1 MTKRIKTKI
10 ILSTFFVGLSTSGT
24 LAEFGPEYYYK
35 SWRLPPYK
43 TAIVSKGSAATKPLI
58 VNKPSNSSD
67 LKAISQAQL
76 IVEDMPVLALILVN
90 EQKQIIFES
99 YGDGATKNSL
109 IKGWSMTK
117 SLVSLTLGS
126 SVCDGTIKSLDDKAN
141 TYSTALQ
148 GNEYGN
154 ASIKDLLKMASGGA
168 KPEAEGMPYEN
179 MIYALSALKKGSI
192 RSSFAEFGEKNSNS
206 SNKGTFTYKGL
217 DTDAVSIAIA
227 DSKKDKFQNVFSKN
241 IWSKI
246 GAENNGEFVI
256 DKNGDALAESGFGAT
271 ARDWARLAI
280 FVRDNQKNNGC
291 YGDYMREATKA
302 QISNRSE
309 HGQAF
314 RNYGYQF
321 WTDNK
326 LVTTPAA
333 WLNGYGGQRIG
344 IDLKSGKI
352 VVMLS
357 YKLGAV
363 ASMYKLFDE
372 WTR

>member
-10 ILSTFFVGLSTSGT
+10 ILSTFFIGLSTSVT

-76 IVEDMPVLALILVN
+76 IVEDKPVLALILVN
-90 EQKQIIFES
+90 EQNQIIFES
-99 YGDGATKNSL
+99 YGDGATKTSL

-117 SLVSLTLGS
+117 SLVSIAFGQSL
-126 SVCDGTIKSLDDKAN
+126 CDGTIKSIDDHAAN
-141 TYSTALQ
+141 YSKILLGTA
-148 GNEYGN
+148 YGN
-154 ASIKDLLKMASGGA
+154 ATFKELLTMSSDGT
-168 KPEAEGMPYEN
+168 ESQNEGMPIKN
-179 MIYALSALKKGSI
+179 MNYDLGALHNRNL
-192 RSSFAEFGEKNSNS
+192 RSSFADFGINQPNPAT
-206 SNKGTFTYKGL
+206 KGKFSYKGL
-217 DTDAVSIAIA
+217 DTAAVSIALSDIN
-227 DSKKDKFQNVFSKN
+227 STKFQNVLSRN
-241 IWSKI
+241 VWTKI
-246 GAENNGEFVI
+246 GAESNAEIVI

-280 FVRDNQKNNGC
+280 YIRDSGKLNSCFGK
-291 YGDYMREATKA
+291 YIKEATSG
-302 QISNRSE
+302 QITNNSD
-309 HGQAF
+309 HGPAF
-314 RNYGYQF
+314 RKYGYQF

-326 LVTTPAA
+326 FIGTKAA

-344 IDLKSGKI
+344 IDMQSGKI
-352 VVMLS
+352 AIMLS

-363 ASMYKLFDE
+363 LPIYKLFDE
-372 WTR
+372 WSR